1 LALGLGRT
9 YDQGPTA
16 LLHEG
21 LSLQEIGSLLRHRD
35 VDTTALY
42 AKVDVGLLREVALPW
57 PQEVAPC

>member
-1 LALGLGRT
+1 VA
-9 YDQGPTA
+9 
-16 LLHEG
+16 EEFVF
-21 LSLQEIGSLLRHRD
+21 LSHRD